1 MLQHG
6 TICHGMVFSSGRIFI
21 LVSARYNHNAELVFC
36 RDTFIFKQMYLSI
49 FDY

>member
-1 MLQHG
+1 
-6 TICHGMVFSSGRIFI
+6 MVLYVMVWFVSSGRIFI

-36 RDTFIFKQMYLSI
+36 RDTFIFKQMYLSM